1 MQSGG
6 NPMVKYT
13 WFGRTEPTEYQGP
26 CALTFLGGAWG
37 ATALFRHVAPRS
49 VTLPTVQSCI
59 EKSARKDGSDPAE
72 AFGRGVPE
80 GLGNCVLTPAEPAGG
95 EPSVLSAAS

>member
-6 NPMVKYT
+6 NPVVKYT

-37 ATALFRHVAPRS
+37 GNGLVPLCRPPFRNFVHGAILYREECKES
-49 VTLPTVQSCI
+49 
-59 EKSARKDGSDPAE
+59 GSDPAK

-80 GLGNCVLTPAEPAGG
+80 GLGNCVLTPAEPA
-95 EPSVLSAAS
+95 